1 MREIGY
7 TKSDKLYDYPKL
19 KKCPF
24 CGKTPKMVV
33 NPHKKQE
40 VYFVK
45 CMNKKCAVNPL
56 TDEYK
61 NIVQAADAWNRRAD
75 NG

>member
-7 TKSDKLYDYPKL
+7 TKSDKLYDYPEL

-24 CGKTPKMVV
+24 CGKAPEMVV
-33 NPHKKQE
+33 NPYKKQE

-45 CMNKKCAVNPL
+45 CMNKKCAVQPFTN
-56 TDEYK
+56 EYK
-61 NIVQAADAWNRRAD
+61 DIVLAAERWNMRA
-75 NG
+75 G

>member
-19 KKCPF
+19 EKCPF
-24 CGKTPKMVV
+24 CGKTPEMVV

-45 CMNKKCAVNPL
+45 CMNKKCHIQPFTNEYNDIVN
-56 TDEYK
+56 
-61 NIVQAADAWNRRAD
+61 AAETWNRRAD